1 MLPRVEALLIR
12 LPGCARLDADAL
24 ALLAAAARTQDYPP
38 AARLVT
44 EGDPVP
50 DWYAIVESGAVQ
62 ITRVDL
68 EADEILDYLTAG
80 DVLDPGRPG
89 SPAAWSAEAVEPAR
103 CLLIPQT
110 LVDRHR
116 ASLGAEALG
125 GYRGDLALY
134 IRHVRDLVTGPP
146 VTCPPTTPVSEAA
159 RLMTARGV
167 GSVVIVD
174 ADARAL
180 GIITDRDL
188 RSRLVARGL
197 SATTAV
203 TAIMSSPLIAVEPDR
218 LAFDALLEMTRR
230 NLHHLGV
237 VEAGRLVGVVSSH
250 DMLGLQGAHP
260 VKLAREIENAGSL
273 DQLVSAS
280 PRLHEVV
287 RWLASGGADA
297 LDIGR
302 IVAELND
309 RLVRRTLTLVEA
321 ALAAEGEGRPPV
333 AYSWLAAGS
342 EGRREQ
348 TLKTDQDNGLVY
360 VDPPPPLAAAT
371 EHYFHRLAAAT
382 TAALVRLGFPVCP
395 GGYMASNPRWCRS
408 ASAWRAE
415 FAAWMEVPQPERLL
429 FASLF
434 FDLRPVAGDEVPGRA
449 LWEWVC
455 NRAPSQ
461 TLFLRLMAHSAV
473 ERTPP
478 LGLFGRFVVERTGVH
493 KGTLDLKSRGVFP
506 MTQAMRVYA
515 LSLGV
520 RETNTV
526 DRLRAAEAGGALP
539 ASAARDLRGAYEV
552 ISRLRLHHQL
562 ARLDAGLPPDNH
574 LDPQGLGASD
584 RLLLKEA
591 FKTVGWLQRVLED
604 RFQTNL
610 VG

>member
-1 MLPRVEALLIR
+1 MR
-12 LPGCARLDADAL
+12 LPGCARLGADAL
-24 ALLAAAARTQDYPP
+24 ALLAAAARPVDYPR
-38 AARLVT
+38 ATRLVT

-62 ITRVDL
+62 LMRVDL

-80 DVLDPGRPG
+80 DVLDPGPPG

-103 CLLIPQT
+103 CVLVPQA
-110 LVDRHR
+110 LVARHR
-116 ASLGAEALG
+116 VSLGVAALG
-125 GYRGDLALY
+125 GYRGDMALY

-146 VTCPPTTPVSEAA
+146 VTCAPTTPVSEAA

-167 GSVVIVD
+167 GSVVIAA
-174 ADARAL
+174 ADAVAL

-188 RSRLVARGL
+188 RSRLVAKGL
-197 SATTAV
+197 AATAPV
-203 TAIMSSPLIAVEPDR
+203 TAIMSSPLIAVEPER

-230 NLHHLGV
+230 NIHHLGV
-237 VEAGRLVGVVSSH
+237 IEGGRLVGVVSSH

-260 VKLAREIENAGSL
+260 VGLAREIEGAGSL
-273 DQLVSAS
+273 EQLAGAS

-287 RWLASGGADA
+287 RWLAGGGAGA
-297 LDIGR
+297 FDIGR

-309 RLVRRTLTLVEA
+309 RLVRRAITLIEA
-321 ALAAEGEGRPPV
+321 TLAAEGAGRPPI

-360 VDPPPPLAAAT
+360 DDPPPSLAAAA
-371 EHYFHRLAAAT
+371 EVYFRRLATAAG
-382 TAALVRLGFPVCP
+382 AALVRLGFPLCP

-408 ASAWRAE
+408 ASAWRTE
-415 FAAWMEVPQPERLL
+415 FAAWMDAPAPERLL

-434 FDLRPVAGDEVPGRA
+434 FDLRPVAGDEAPGRA
-449 LWEWVC
+449 LWEWTC
-455 NRAPSQ
+455 DRAPSQ
-461 TLFLRLMAHSAV
+461 TLFLSFMAHSAV

-478 LGLFGRFVVERTGVH
+478 LGLFGGFVVERTGVH
-493 KGTLDLKSRGVFP
+493 KGTLDLKARAIFP
-506 MTQAMRVYA
+506 MTQALRVYA
-515 LSLGV
+515 LSLGI

-526 DRLRAAEAGGALP
+526 DRLRAVEARGAMSAAE
-539 ASAARDLRGAYEV
+539 ARDLREAYEV

-562 ARLDAGLPPDNH
+562 ARLDAGRSPDNH
-574 LDPQGLGASD
+574 LDPEEIGKAD

-591 FKTVGWLQRVLED
+591 FKTVGWLQRMLED

-610 VG
+610 VS

>member
-1 MLPRVEALLIR
+1 MPPRVEALLMR
-12 LPGCARLDADAL
+12 LPGCARLGADAL
-24 ALLAAAARTQDYPP
+24 ALLAAAARSQEYAP
-38 AARLVT
+38 ATRLVS
-44 EGDPVP
+44 EGDPAP

-62 ITRVDL
+62 LTRIDL

-80 DVLDPGRPG
+80 DVLDPGTPG
-89 SPAAWSAEAVEPAR
+89 SAAAWSAEAVEPTR
-103 CLLIPQT
+103 CLLVPQG
-110 LVDRHR
+110 LIVRHR

-125 GYRGDLALY
+125 GHRGDIALY
-134 IRHVRDLVTGPP
+134 IRHVRDLVKGPP
-146 VTCPPTTPVSEAA
+146 VTCAPTTPVSEAA

-167 GSVVIVD
+167 GSVVIAD

-188 RSRLVARGL
+188 RSRVVAKGL
-197 SATTAV
+197 SAATPV
-203 TAIMSSPLIAVEPDR
+203 TAIMSSPLIAVDPDR

-230 NLHHLGV
+230 NIHHLGV
-237 VEAGRLVGVVSSH
+237 IEAGRLAGVVSSH

-260 VKLAREIENAGSL
+260 VGLAREIEGAGSL
-273 DQLVSAS
+273 DQLVTAS
-280 PRLHEVV
+280 PRLLEVV
-287 RWLASGGADA
+287 RWLAGGGAGA
-297 LDIGR
+297 FDIGR

-309 RLVRRTLTLVEA
+309 RLVRRALTLVEE
-321 ALAAEGEGRPPV
+321 ALAAEGAGRPPL

-360 VDPPPPLAAAT
+360 DDPPPPVAAAAWA
-371 EHYFHRLAAAT
+371 YFRRLA
-382 TAALVRLGFPVCP
+382 TAAGAALARLGFPPCP

-408 ASAWRAE
+408 ASDWRAE
-415 FAAWMEVPQPERLL
+415 FAAWMEAPGPERLV
-429 FASLF
+429 FASLYC
-434 FDLRPVAGDEVPGRA
+434 DIRPVAGDEAPGRA
-449 LWEWVC
+449 LWEWAC
-455 NRAPSQ
+455 ERAPSQ
-461 TLFLRLMAHSAV
+461 TLFLRFMAHSAV

-478 LGLFGRFVVERTGVH
+478 LGLFGGFVVERTGVH
-493 KGTLDLKSRGVFP
+493 KGTLDLKARGVFP

-526 DRLRAAEAGGALP
+526 DRLRAVEAREAMSAAEAG
-539 ASAARDLRGAYEV
+539 DLCEAYEA

-574 LDPQGLGASD
+574 LDPEEIGKAD

-591 FKTVGWLQRVLED
+591 FKTVGWLQRMLED
-604 RFQTNL
+604 RFQTHL
-610 VG
+610 VT

>member
-1 MLPRVEALLIR
+1 MR
-12 LPGCARLDADAL
+12 LPGCARLGADAL
-24 ALLAAAARTQDYPP
+24 ALLAAAGRTQEYPP
-38 AARLVT
+38 ATRLVS
-44 EGDPVP
+44 EGDPAP

-62 ITRVDL
+62 LTRVDL
-68 EADEILDYLTAG
+68 EADEILDYLAVG
-80 DVLDPGRPG
+80 DVLDPGMPG
-89 SPAAWSAEAVEPAR
+89 STAAWSAVAVEFAR
-103 CLLIPQT
+103 CLLVPQA
-110 LVDRHR
+110 LVARHR

-125 GYRGDLALY
+125 GYRGDMALY

-146 VTCPPTTPVSEAA
+146 LTCAPTTPVSEAA

-167 GSVVIVD
+167 GSVVIAG
-174 ADARAL
+174 ADAVAL

-188 RSRLVARGL
+188 RSRVVAKGL
-197 SATTAV
+197 SVATPV
-203 TAIMSSPLIAVEPDR
+203 SAIMSSPLIVVEPKR

-230 NLHHLGV
+230 NIHHLGV
-237 VEAGRLVGVVSSH
+237 IEAGQLVGVVSSH

-260 VKLAREIENAGSL
+260 VGLVREIEGAGSL
-273 DQLVSAS
+273 DQLVTAS

-287 RWLASGGADA
+287 RWLARGGADA
-297 LDIGR
+297 FDIGR

-309 RLVRRTLTLVEA
+309 RLVRRAITLVEA
-321 ALAAEGEGRPPV
+321 ALAAEGAGRPPV

-360 VDPPPPLAAAT
+360 DDPAPPLAAAA
-371 EHYFHRLAAAT
+371 EGYFLRLATAAG
-382 TAALVRLGFPVCP
+382 AALVRLGFPPCP

-408 ASAWRAE
+408 ASAWRTE
-415 FAAWMEVPQPERLL
+415 FAAWMDAPAPERLL
-429 FASLF
+429 LASLF
-434 FDLRPVAGDEVPGRA
+434 FDLRPVAGDEAPGRA

-455 NRAPSQ
+455 DRAPFQ

-493 KGTLDLKSRGVFP
+493 KGTLDLKARGVFP
-506 MTQAMRVYA
+506 MTQALRVYA
-515 LSLGV
+515 LSLGA

-526 DRLRAAEAGGALP
+526 DRLRAVEAHGAMSAAE
-539 ASAARDLRGAYEV
+539 ARDLREAYEV

-562 ARLDAGLPPDNH
+562 AQLDAGLPPDNY
-574 LDPQGLGASD
+574 LDPEVISKSD

-591 FKTVGWLQRVLED
+591 FKSVGWLQRMLED

-610 VG
+610 VS